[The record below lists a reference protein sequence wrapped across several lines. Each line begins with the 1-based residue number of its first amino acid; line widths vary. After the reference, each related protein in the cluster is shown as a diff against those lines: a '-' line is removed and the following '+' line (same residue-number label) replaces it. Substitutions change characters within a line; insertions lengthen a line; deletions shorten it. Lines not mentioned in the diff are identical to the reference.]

1 MSRGWIDINEVEN
14 KLQKAYDLLL
24 YNNDLESEE
33 ALGFIAEAL
42 VMLEG
47 DREGVTPKFEPAQEE
62 V

>member
-24 YNNDLESEE
+24 YNNDTESEE
-33 ALGFIAEAL
+33 ALGFIAEVL

-47 DREGVTPKFEPAQEE
+47 KRA
-62 V
+62 